1 MTEATASPKFGSS
14 GAPTESRLGRYAG
27 GMIDGDSAHRP
38 DRDSQP
44 HNTADLAPNHRGT
57 PLPSYVNAWVSTQRW
72 FGNKGRVPALRS
84 IGHFA
89 LDCAEPG
96 VTIRVDF
103 VLDTASLTHTLYQ
116 LPTTERFEEL
126 PGADNALIT
135 VRQPGSLNARYIY
148 DAAYDPAFAAALL
161 AFMERQD
168 VSVSTNPTAT
178 DRSAASARGEDL
190 RPRSTA
196 PSSTTA
202 ATVISSRVL
211 SGEQSNTSIIVER
224 VDASGSPAVP
234 IICKVFRI
242 IHAGENPDVT
252 VQAALAG
259 AGSTRI
265 PLPFGAVLGQW
276 DDPAEPGQRAVGHL
290 AFAQEFLPDAPDA
303 WRTALIAAAAGS
315 DFTGP
320 AFRLGQATADV
331 HHDLARTLP
340 TLEASPEVIAEEM
353 AKIKLRC
360 SQTLREVP
368 LLAKYQSAIEAV
380 FARAESAAWPRLQR
394 IHGDFHLGQVLDV
407 QGRGWVLLDF
417 EGEPLRTLRERT
429 RPDVPMRDVAG
440 MLRSFSYVSGAMT
453 ATTAEAAVTL
463 ASAGSSSCAMTK
475 NLPMISDWAMACRGA
490 FLDGYAER
498 SGLKLAEQLALLEA
512 FELDKALYEAVY
524 ESRNRPAWLPIPLAA
539 IERLVGTPD

>member
-1 MTEATASPKFGSS
+1 
-14 GAPTESRLGRYAG
+14 
-27 GMIDGDSAHRP
+27 MIDGDRAQNADRAADPNRPAHDYGINP
-38 DRDSQP
+38 
-44 HNTADLAPNHRGT
+44 DLAPNHRGT
-57 PLPSYVNAWVSTQRW
+57 PLPSYVNSWVSTQRW
-72 FGNKGRVPALRS
+72 FGNKGRVPALRT

-96 VTIRVDF
+96 VTIRIDF
-103 VLDTASLTHTLYQ
+103 VLDTASLTLTLYQ
-116 LPTTERFEEL
+116 LPTTERATEL
-126 PGADNALIT
+126 PGADDALIT
-135 VRQPGSLNARYIY
+135 VRQPGSFNARYIY

-161 AFMERQD
+161 TFMERQG
-168 VSVSTNPTAT
+168 VSASTNLTAT

-190 RPRSTA
+190 RPHSTA
-196 PSSTTA
+196 PSTTTV
-202 ATVISSRVL
+202 ATVTSSRVL

-224 VDASGSPAVP
+224 VDATGAPAVP

-259 AGSTRI
+259 AGSSRI
-265 PLPFGAVLGQW
+265 PLPFGAVRGQW
-276 DDPAEPGQRAVGHL
+276 DDPAEPGHQAVGHL
-290 AFAQEFLPDAPDA
+290 AFAQEFLVDAPDA
-303 WRTALIAAAAGS
+303 WRTALVAAADKS

-331 HHDLARTLP
+331 HHDLAYTLP
-340 TLEASPEVIAEEM
+340 TVEATPEVIAGEM
-353 AKIKLRC
+353 AKMRLRC

-368 LLAKYQSAIEAV
+368 VLAKHQVAIEAV
-380 FARAESAAWPRLQR
+380 FTRAESAVWPRLQR

-429 RPDVPMRDVAG
+429 RPDVSLRDVAG
-440 MLRSFSYVSGAMT
+440 MLRSFSYVAGAMT
-453 ATTAEAAVTL
+453 ATTAVFPDSAAEP
-463 ASAGSSSCAMTK
+463 SINSST
-475 NLPMISDWAMACRGA
+475 NPVPTISEWATACRAA

-498 SGLKLAEQLALLEA
+498 AGIKLAEQSALLDA
-512 FELDKALYEAVY
+512 FELDKALYEVVY

-539 IERLVGTPD
+539 VERLVGAQN

>member
-1 MTEATASPKFGSS
+1 
-14 GAPTESRLGRYAG
+14 
-27 GMIDGDSAHRP
+27 MIDGDRAQNVDRSADPHRP
-38 DRDSQP
+38 APARRIDP
-44 HNTADLAPNHRGT
+44 DLAPDHRGT
-57 PLPSYVNAWVSTQRW
+57 PMPSYVNAWVSTQRW
-72 FGNKGRVPALRS
+72 FGNKGHIAALRS
-84 IGHFA
+84 VGHFA

-103 VLDTASLTHTLYQ
+103 VLDTASLALTLYQ
-116 LPTTERFEEL
+116 LPTTERDEEL
-126 PGADNALIT
+126 PGAENALIT
-135 VRQPGSLNARYIY
+135 ARRPGSIDARYIY
-148 DAAYDPAFAAALL
+148 DAAYDPAFASALL
-161 AFMERQD
+161 AFMERHG
-168 VSVSTNPTAT
+168 VSTSAQPSAT
-178 DRSAASARGEDL
+178 DGSAASARGEDL

-196 PSSTTA
+196 PSTTTA
-202 ATVISSRVL
+202 ATVVSSRVL

-224 VDASGSPAVP
+224 VDATGAPAVP

-259 AGSTRI
+259 AGSARI

-340 TLEASPEVIAEEM
+340 TLDATREVIAEEM
-353 AKIKLRC
+353 AKMRLRGNQAL
-360 SQTLREVP
+360 SEVP
-368 LLAKYQSAIEAV
+368 ALTKHRDAIEAV
-380 FARAESAAWPRLQR
+380 FARAEFATWPRLQR
-394 IHGDFHLGQVLDV
+394 VHGDFHLGQVLDV
-407 QGRGWVLLDF
+407 LGRGWVLLDF

-429 RPDVPMRDVAG
+429 RPDVPLRDIAG

-453 ATTAEAAVTL
+453 ATAVPTP
-463 ASAGSSSCAMTK
+463 ASFSVSE
-475 NLPMISDWAMACRGA
+475 WATACRGA

-498 SGLKLAEQLALLEA
+498 SDLNLAEQSALLDA

-524 ESRNRPAWLPIPLAA
+524 ECRNRPTWLPIPLAA
-539 IERLVGTPD
+539 IERLVGVAD

>member
-1 MTEATASPKFGSS
+1 
-14 GAPTESRLGRYAG
+14 
-27 GMIDGDSAHRP
+27 MIDGDRAENADRP
-38 DRDSQP
+38 ADPNHPAPDYGTNP
-44 HNTADLAPNHRGT
+44 DLAPNHRGT

-96 VTIRVDF
+96 VTIRVDL
-103 VLDTASLTHTLYQ
+103 VLDTASLTLTLYQ
-116 LPTTERFEEL
+116 LPTTERATEL
-126 PGADNALIT
+126 LGADNALIT
-135 VRQPGSLNARYIY
+135 VRQAGSVNARYIY
-148 DAAYDPAFAAALL
+148 DAAYDPAFASALL
-161 AFMERQD
+161 AFMEQQG
-168 VSVSTNPTAT
+168 VSASAIPTAT

-196 PSSTTA
+196 PSTTTV
-202 ATVISSRVL
+202 ATVESSRVL

-224 VDASGSPAVP
+224 ADASGAPAVP

-259 AGSTRI
+259 AGSSRI

-276 DDPAEPGQRAVGHL
+276 DDPAEPGHRAVGHL

-303 WRTALIAAAAGS
+303 WRTALVAAAAGN

-340 TLEASPEVIAEEM
+340 TLETTPAVVAEEM
-353 AKIKLRC
+353 AKMRLRC

-368 LLAKYQSAIEAV
+368 LLAKHQGAIEAV
-380 FARAESAAWPRLQR
+380 FTRAESAVWPKLQR

-429 RPDVPMRDVAG
+429 RPDVPLRDVAG
-440 MLRSFSYVSGAMT
+440 MLRSFSYVAGAMT
-453 ATTAEAAVTL
+453 ATTATHPD
-463 ASAGSSSCAMTK
+463 SAGNPSITSTTG
-475 NLPMISDWAMACRGA
+475 PVPTISEWATACRAA
-490 FLDGYAER
+490 FLGGYAQR
-498 SGLKLAEQLALLEA
+498 SGLKLVEQSALLDA

-539 IERLVGTPD
+539 VERLVGAQD